1 MLQIVIWM
9 LCVYFVVKGFE
20 ILSNPAQRGPI
31 GQMGAILA
39 FVAAPIFFWLSIEQ
53 VGQMNQSPLGANPS
67 TLDAASEEDTN
78 KATEDAIMNA
88 DEALRQADQAIA
100 NAERTLE
107 R

>member
-1 MLQIVIWM
+1 M

-53 VGQMNQSPLGANPS
+53 VGQMNRSPLGANPS
-67 TLDAASEEDTN
+67 SFDPATAEELN
-78 KATEDAIMNA
+78 ESTEDAVKNA
-88 DEALRQADQAIA
+88 DEALRRADEAIA
-100 NAERTLE
+100 NVQRTLE